1 MIDEERKGNKMEFE
15 TNKSKQLKN
24 TIALTST
31 LALLGASVGV
41 QQQVKAE
48 EYTDQ
53 ASPNTGASDPSSP
66 KATAEETK
74 KSLDAKEAK
83 LEKQSSELDS
93 VNTDIKTTNEQIAA
107 LEADRQ
113 AKEEELTKAKQTLET
128 VSNASETEFKALVD
142 KHKEE
147 ISKTESQIQVAQA
160 TETQIAKQ
168 VNAQTSEVTAAT
180 NEAKRL
186 VERAAVAKK
195 QVTDL
200 NNLVN
205 KPKTI
210 ATQAE
215 NATKA
220 VQTATADLA
229 KAQNNLTT
237 VTSATKT
244 QLSNEL
250 ASNQKSLES
259 KKAELAKV
267 QSTTGNTTVNI
278 LGANKMVAPT
288 GFPIAEV
295 KKLVSSGYIGSQSYV
310 NAYNSM
316 KSTLVAKASPGASMN
331 HYVDIAKDLNRFV
344 NPDKLTPEVQNELA
358 LFAAAMI
365 NSVRQQLGLPPV
377 VVSEGAQAFV
387 RTLTT
392 SYKATHGTKVPSF
405 SYGQPGVAGHYG
417 VGPHDKTLIER
428 AATSVGLI
436 PNDDNMYE
444 DIGFFNDV
452 HTVNGIKR
460 SIYNTIKYM
469 LFTDH
474 LHGNTFGHTVNL
486 LRVDKTNPRATVHL
500 GVSTETVAGLGT
512 HFVVFPATNIRNAS
526 LFNQKL
532 VSGSSIV
539 AIDAAKVSSLKT
551 SIANITSKINS
562 LKGRLAQV
570 SSEAPVKAAQ
580 NQVNLKKS
588 QLTAAKA
595 LSASLS
601 AQLTKLNQSKD
612 ELSKQLKVA
621 QENHVDI
628 KAKLDKALGHL
639 SNKKVDLHRLEAKQK
654 ALKAQVTS
662 LVGKKVELKKALDL
676 NLDPNRKELAKQRFN
691 AAQNGLKQ
699 TTASLA
705 EKNKQL
711 VELTSLKDKLETEIH
726 TTSRHVFALKE
737 HLKKQLADEAMIM
750 AKEFKSD
757 SNSVLTPAGLL
768 ADVVSRVEETTSN
781 FVAKTGQAI
790 VSNAT
795 TVAKEAITIV
805 PGVAGNQSVVGKV
818 AESVTKNNKSSQ
830 KEYVAGSTTAG
841 NIATSSDE
849 STKRAIRAGV
859 VMLAAAGLTGYKL
872 RKGSKK

>member
-31 LALLGASVGV
+31 LALLGASIGM

-48 EYTDQ
+48 ENTEN
-53 ASPNTGASDPSSP
+53 STPNTGTSDPSSP

-93 VNTDIKTTNEQIAA
+93 VNTDIKTTNEQIAG
-107 LEADRQ
+107 LEAERQ
-113 AKEEELTKAKQTLET
+113 AKEEELAKAKQTLET
-128 VSNASETEFKALVD
+128 VSNASETEFNALVD

-147 ISKTESQIQVAQA
+147 ISKTENQIQVAQA
-160 TETQIAKQ
+160 TETQISKQ

-210 ATQAE
+210 ATEAE

-229 KAQNNLTT
+229 KAQKNLTS
-237 VTSATKT
+237 VTSTTKN

-278 LGANKMVAPT
+278 LGANKMVAPA
-288 GFPIAEV
+288 GFPINEI

-316 KSTLVAKASPGASMN
+316 QSTLVAKASPGASMN

-387 RTLTT
+387 RALTT

-405 SYGQPGVAGHYG
+405 TYGQPGVAGHYG

-486 LRVDKTNPRATVHL
+486 LRVDKSNPNAPVHL

-532 VSGSSIV
+532 VSGSSLV
-539 AIDAAKVSSLKT
+539 AVDTAKVSTLKT
-551 SIANITSKINS
+551 SIANITNKINS
-562 LKGRLAQV
+562 LKGRLAQI

-580 NQVNLKKS
+580 NQVNLKKA

-601 AQLTKLNQSKD
+601 EQLTKLNQSKD
-612 ELSKQLKVA
+612 ELTKQLKAA
-621 QENHVDI
+621 QGNQVDI
-628 KAKLDKALGHL
+628 KAKLDKALSAL
-639 SNKKVDLHRLEAKQK
+639 SNKKVDLHRLETKQK

-662 LVGKKVELKKALDL
+662 LVAKKVELKKVLEL
-676 NLDPNRKELAKQRFN
+676 NLAPNRKELAKQRLN

-699 TTASLA
+699 ITASLA

-711 VELTSLKDKLETEIH
+711 VDLISLKDKLEAEINM
-726 TTSRHVFALKE
+726 TSRHVFVLKD

-750 AKEFKSD
+750 TKEFKSD
-757 SNSVLTPAGLL
+757 SNRALAPVALL
-768 ADVVSRVEETTSN
+768 ADAASKTASD
-781 FVAKTGQAI
+781 FVAKTAQTI
-790 VSNAT
+790 VSNAA
-795 TVAKEAITIV
+795 TVAKEAIAIV
-805 PGVAGNQSVVGKV
+805 PDVVGNQNIVGKV

-841 NIATSSDE
+841 NSASSSDE

-859 VMLAAAGLTGYKL
+859 VMLAAVGVTGYKL